1 MYSSTA
7 SVKQPLQA
15 ENPYYD
21 KKRGVPTTTRDLQA
35 QPLQAKSKKVKAV
48 RPKRLAPHM
57 VPAQG
62 QLQRAGADAPNSLA
76 EMPGHMQYQRL
87 IAARA
92 AQARRVREDQ
102 LIDEQ
107 RRLLGD
113 GASAA
118 ERTAVKQRRKQQVEL
133 SGAQLTGQMFYPDVT
148 GRGYS
153 TSGTQ
158 LVDARGAF
166 PASAAAQDNLQ
177 PPRFIDMRYRGQG
190 GARR

>member
-1 MYSSTA
+1 
-7 SVKQPLQA
+7 
-15 ENPYYD
+15 
-21 KKRGVPTTTRDLQA
+21 
-35 QPLQAKSKKVKAV
+35 
-48 RPKRLAPHM
+48 
-57 VPAQG
+57 
-62 QLQRAGADAPNSLA
+62 
-76 EMPGHMQYQRL
+76 MQCV
-87 IAARA
+87 AARA

-113 GASAA
+113 GATAA
-118 ERTAVKQRRKQQVEL
+118 ERTAVKQRRKAQVEL

-158 LVDARGAF
+158 LVDAKGAF
-166 PASAAAQDNLQ
+166 PASAVAQDNLG
-177 PPRFIDMRYRGQG
+177 PPRFIDMRYRGRG